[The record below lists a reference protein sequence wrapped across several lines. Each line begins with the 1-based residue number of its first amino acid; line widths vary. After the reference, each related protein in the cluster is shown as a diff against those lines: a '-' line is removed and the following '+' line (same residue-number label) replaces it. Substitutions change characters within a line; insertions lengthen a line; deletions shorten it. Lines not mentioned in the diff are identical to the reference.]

1 MSQGLKPGVWE
12 WVGVSWL
19 KPGPISEAKIRQRQK
34 QRQKQIPGGNDRKK
48 GKDKG
53 ESISETRLRAV
64 RAVEGLGV
72 LYAGAAMKRYVGWV
86 MMGLAMLAVML
97 VSAGITLRI
106 ALHGHEVTIPDF
118 AGMTVSEASQAALQ
132 TGVDLNIEN
141 RFYSTTV
148 PAGRVLSQAPAAG
161 SSVRHGW
168 QVRVTESLGP
178 QQVTIPDVVG
188 DPVQEA
194 SMEIRK
200 MQLDLGTLA
209 HIGAPGDPEMT
220 LAQTPPPNAGVDQPR
235 VNLLLSSAVNAS
247 TAFVMP
253 SFVGMS
259 FGAANRAAIGMGFK
273 VATIGGV
280 PAAAAPATVV
290 VPGQPVVPAA
300 PVTPSGVVT
309 EQSPESGFRA
319 GRGDVVR
326 LTLGAMGAAAAP
338 VAAAPAAVV
347 PVAH

>member
-1 MSQGLKPGVWE
+1 MKRFFQWALM
-12 WVGVSWL
+12 
-19 KPGPISEAKIRQRQK
+19 
-34 QRQKQIPGGNDRKK
+34 
-48 GKDKG
+48 
-53 ESISETRLRAV
+53 
-64 RAVEGLGV
+64 GLG
-72 LYAGAAMKRYVGWV
+72 
-86 MMGLAMLAVML
+86 MLAVML
-97 VSAGITLRI
+97 VSAGLTLRI

-118 AGMTVSEASQAALQ
+118 AGLTVGEASQAALR

-141 RFYSTTV
+141 KFYSTTV
-148 PAGRVLSQAPAAG
+148 PVGRVLSQAPAAG
-161 SSVRHGW
+161 SRVRHGW

-188 DPVQEA
+188 DPLQES

-209 HIGAPGDPEMT
+209 HIGAPGDAEMT

-247 TAFVMP
+247 SAFVMP

-259 FGAANRAAIGMGFK
+259 FGSANRAAMGMGLK
-273 VATIGGV
+273 VAVIGGV
-280 PAAAAPATVV
+280 PAAAAPAPV

-300 PVTPSGVVT
+300 PAVPSGVVT

-319 GRGDVVR
+319 SRGDVVR
-326 LTLGAMGAAAAP
+326 LTLQASGA
-338 VAAAPAAVV
+338 AAAPAAVSTTA
-347 PVAH
+347 PAQH